1 MSLPKSRKFVC
12 PNQKSIDLQK
22 GLKVGYAKCTKC
34 LKVKKEKAFARKNW
48 YWCRV
53 CHNKYTRSRPKRVSY
68 NELW

>member
-1 MSLPKSRKFVC
+1 MKYRRKFVS

-22 GLKVGYAKCTKC
+22 GLKDGEVKCTKC
-34 LKVKKEKAFARKNW
+34 LKVKKQKEFTKKNY

-53 CHNKYTRSRPKRVSY
+53 CHNAYSRSRPKKVSY